1 MVSIK
6 IQKLKQKLRTRL
18 GRFVATDSKRHYPHL
33 YSVLEDIRNNNYP
46 AFLCGGAVRD
56 MLLCNNSIPRDL
68 DIILGY
74 VSRELLETLFPDH
87 IKGETSLGG
96 LKLQVK
102 DWSIDMWPIQDTWAF
117 KEGKVTGKGF
127 SDYPKITF
135 LNIDAIAIQLFS
147 KRRQKREIYS
157 KGFFEAI
164 AKRTVE
170 LNFEENPAPAEC
182 IVRALRIANKFKFV
196 IGPRLA
202 RYMISY
208 TNQMEIEE
216 LAEIYQRRYM
226 SADVTV
232 EKLHNCFK
240 SIETQMQAS
249 NNRPVK
255 VFAEQNSN
263 FFEQTPSLPKRNR
276 DLFAMT

>member
-1 MVSIK
+1 MVSLET
-6 IQKLKQKLRTRL
+6 QKLKRDLRARL
-18 GRFVATDSKRHYPHL
+18 GRFVAVDSKRHYPHL
-33 YSVLEDIRNNNYP
+33 YSLLEDIRNYDYP
-46 AFLCGGAVRD
+46 AFLCGGAVRNF
-56 MLLCNNSIPRDL
+56 LLCNNSIPRDL

-74 VSRELLETLFPDH
+74 VSRERLETLFSDH
-87 IKGETSLGG
+87 VKGKTGLGG

-117 KEGKVTGKGF
+117 KEGKVPGKGF
-127 SDYPKITF
+127 SDYPKTVL

-147 KRRQKREIYS
+147 RRRQKREIYS
-157 KGFFEAI
+157 EGFFEAI
-164 AKRTVE
+164 AERTIE

-182 IVRALRIANKFKFV
+182 IVRALHIANKFKFV

-202 RYMISY
+202 RFMLSHA
-208 TNQMEIEE
+208 NQMEIEE
-216 LAEIYQRRYM
+216 LAEIYQRRYA

-232 EKLHNCFK
+232 ERLHNCFR

-249 NNRPVK
+249 SKRPVK

-263 FFEQTPSLPKRNR
+263 FSEQSPSLPKINR

>member
-1 MVSIK
+1 MVNLE
-6 IQKLKQKLRTRL
+6 IQKMKRILRARL
-18 GRFVATDSKRHYPHL
+18 GRFVSTDSKQYYPHL
-33 YSVLEDIRNNNYP
+33 FHVLESIRNSKFP
-46 AFLCGGAVRD
+46 AFLCGGAVRN

-74 VSRELLETLFPDH
+74 VSKKRLETLFPDKV
-87 IKGETSLGG
+87 KGETSLGG

-117 KEGKVTGKGF
+117 KNGKFKGNGF

-164 AKRTVE
+164 IERIIE
-170 LNFEENPAPAEC
+170 INFEENPTPAAC
-182 IVRALRIANKFKFV
+182 IVRALWIAKKFNFL
-196 IGPRLA
+196 IGPKLS

-208 TNQMEIEE
+208 INTIEIEE
-216 LAEIYQRRYM
+216 LAEIYQRRYV
-226 SADVTV
+226 SAHVTI
-232 EKLHNCFK
+232 EKFYNCFK
-240 SIETQMQAS
+240 SIQEQVQAS
-249 NNRPVK
+249 CNKPVK
-255 VFAEQNSN
+255 AFVEQNSN
-263 FFEQTPSLPKRNR
+263 FLGQSPNMSKRSC

>member
-1 MVSIK
+1 MVSLKIK
-6 IQKLKQKLRTRL
+6 KLKQQLRTRL
-18 GRFVATDSKRHYPHL
+18 GRFVGTYSKRHYPHL
-33 YSVLEDIRNNNYP
+33 YSVLEDIRNNTYT

-74 VSRELLETLFPDH
+74 VSREQLETLFPGH
-87 IKGETSLGG
+87 IKGKTSLGG

-117 KEGKVTGKGF
+117 KEEKVPGKGF

-157 KGFFEAI
+157 QGFFEAI
-164 AKRTVE
+164 AERTIE
-170 LNFEENPAPAEC
+170 INFEENPAPAEC

-208 TNQMEIEE
+208 TNRMEIEE

-263 FFEQTPSLPKRNR
+263 FLQQPPSLSKRNR
-276 DLFAMT
+276 NLFAMT